1 MEMLENY
8 LKQIQKYP
16 LLDAEQEVELSKKI
30 EKGSQS
36 AQEKLVQSNLR
47 LVVSVAKRVNGSS
60 KVSIMD
66 LIQEGNIGLMTAA
79 SKYHYSYNT
88 RFSTYAYTWI
98 LQYMLRYLYNKTSM
112 ISLPHRKEELLR
124 KVSAC
129 RNDYLQTFGREA
141 TVEEISECLSVPKK
155 DVKAALSCSYSVS
168 SIDITASEDGLS
180 TIADL
185 IPDSIVEEGA
195 TNPFTKFNNRITTKD
210 HIMFTRQLATLIGAG
225 LPLSASLRTVVE
237 QTENKGM
244 QAIGEEIL
252 TATESGKSLYEAFS
266 AHPHVF
272 NGVYLA
278 LIQAGEKSGT
288 LDIALARLADQEEK
302 DAAMLG
308 KIRGALVYPAIILVV
323 IIAVLLFMMFAVV
336 PQVRDLYE
344 DMGEELPGL
353 TQGLV
358 NLTDFVVN
366 FWWLILLI
374 LVGGITGLVFFV
386 KRTPMGKKVADTFK
400 IHVPLFGGL
409 FRKLYVSRF
418 ARTGE
423 MLLSTGVPM
432 VDSVNIA
439 IESVSN
445 SVVEAEYGKAIEL
458 IKGGKS
464 LSEALTDREYM
475 LPLVPQMTGIGEE
488 SGKIDEMLGKAAKV
502 YEDELYEQIENIST
516 MIEPILMVVMA
527 GLIGVVVGGTLL
539 PIYSL
544 VNSVGT

>member
-1 MEMLENY
+1 MKRFNY
-8 LKQIQKYP
+8 RAKEKATGKQ
-16 LLDAEQEVELSKKI
+16 V
-30 EKGSQS
+30 KGSIQ
-36 AQEKLVQSNLR
+36 ADNERLAGKL
-47 LVVSVAKRVNGSS
+47 LVE
-60 KVSIMD
+60 
-66 LIQEGNIGLMTAA
+66 QGL
-79 SKYHYSYNT
+79 
-88 RFSTYAYTWI
+88 
-98 LQYMLRYLYNKTSM
+98 
-112 ISLPHRKEELLR
+112 
-124 KVSAC
+124 V
-129 RNDYLQTFGREA
+129 
-141 TVEEISECLSVPKK
+141 
-155 DVKAALSCSYSVS
+155 
-168 SIDITASEDGLS
+168 
-180 TIADL
+180 
-185 IPDSIVEEGA
+185 PDSLVEEGT
-195 TNPFTKFNNRITTKD
+195 TNPFTKFNNRITGKD
-210 HIMFTRQLATLIGAG
+210 RIMFTRQLSTLVGAG

-244 QAIGEEIL
+244 QAVGEEIL
-252 TATESGKSLYEAFS
+252 AATESGKSLYEAFS
-266 AHPHVF
+266 AHPNVF

-288 LDIALARLADQEEK
+288 LDIALKRLADQEEK

-366 FWWLILLI
+366 FWWLILLV
-374 LVGGITGLVFFV
+374 LVGIIVGTFLFV
-386 KRTPMGKKVADTFK
+386 KRTPVGRRMADNFK

-418 ARTGE
+418 ARTAE

-432 VDSVNIA
+432 VDSITIA

-445 SVVEAEYGKAIEL
+445 SVVETEYTKAIEL

-464 LSEALTDREYM
+464 LSESIQDLDYM
-475 LPLVPQMTGIGEE
+475 LPLVPQMAGIGEE

-502 YEDELYEQIENIST
+502 YEDELYEQINNIST
-516 MIEPILMVVMA
+516 MIEPILMVAMA
-527 GLIGVVVGGTLL
+527 GLIGIVVGGTLL

>member
-1 MEMLENY
+1 MKRFNY
-8 LKQIQKYP
+8 RAKEKDTGKQ
-16 LLDAEQEVELSKKI
+16 V
-30 EKGSQS
+30 KGSIQ
-36 AQEKLVQSNLR
+36 ADNERLAGKL
-47 LVVSVAKRVNGSS
+47 LVEQG
-60 KVSIMD
+60 
-66 LIQEGNIGLMTAA
+66 
-79 SKYHYSYNT
+79 
-88 RFSTYAYTWI
+88 
-98 LQYMLRYLYNKTSM
+98 
-112 ISLPHRKEELLR
+112 
-124 KVSAC
+124 
-129 RNDYLQTFGREA
+129 
-141 TVEEISECLSVPKK
+141 
-155 DVKAALSCSYSVS
+155 
-168 SIDITASEDGLS
+168 
-180 TIADL
+180 L
-185 IPDSIVEEGA
+185 IPDSIIEEGT
-195 TNPFTKFNNRITTKD
+195 TNPFTKFNNRITGKD
-210 HIMFTRQLATLIGAG
+210 RIMFTRQLSTLVGAG

-244 QAIGEEIL
+244 QAVGEEIL
-252 TATESGKSLYEAFS
+252 AATESGKSLYEAFS
-266 AHPHVF
+266 AHPNVF

-288 LDIALARLADQEEK
+288 LDIALKRLADQEEK

-358 NLTDFVVN
+358 SLTDFVVS
-366 FWWLILLI
+366 FWWLILLV
-374 LVGGITGLVFFV
+374 LVGLIVGGFFFV
-386 KRTPMGKKVADTFK
+386 KRTPVGRRMADNFK

-418 ARTGE
+418 ARTAE
-423 MLLSTGVPM
+423 MLLSSGVPM
-432 VDSVNIA
+432 VDSITIA

-445 SVVEAEYGKAIEL
+445 SVVEAEYTKSIEL

-464 LSEALTDREYM
+464 LSESIQDLDYM
-475 LPLVPQMTGIGEE
+475 LPLVPQMAGIGEQ

-502 YEDELYEQIENIST
+502 YEDELYEQINNIST
-516 MIEPILMVVMA
+516 MIEPILMVAMA
-527 GLIGVVVGGTLL
+527 GLIGIVVGGTLL

>member
-1 MEMLENY
+1 MKRYNY
-8 LKQIQKYP
+8 RAREKSTGKP
-16 LLDAEQEVELSKKI
+16 V
-30 EKGSQS
+30 KGSIQ
-36 AQEKLVQSNLR
+36 ADNERLAGRLLVEQ
-47 LVVSVAKRVNGSS
+47 
-60 KVSIMD
+60 
-66 LIQEGNIGLMTAA
+66 
-79 SKYHYSYNT
+79 
-88 RFSTYAYTWI
+88 
-98 LQYMLRYLYNKTSM
+98 
-112 ISLPHRKEELLR
+112 
-124 KVSAC
+124 
-129 RNDYLQTFGREA
+129 
-141 TVEEISECLSVPKK
+141 
-155 DVKAALSCSYSVS
+155 
-168 SIDITASEDGLS
+168 
-180 TIADL
+180 DL
-185 IPDSIVEEGA
+185 IPDSIIEEGV

-244 QAIGEEIL
+244 QAVGEEIL
-252 TATESGKSLYEAFS
+252 AAAESGKSLYEAFS
-266 AHPHVF
+266 AHPNVF

-336 PQVRDLYE
+336 PQVKDLYE

-353 TQGLV
+353 TQALV
-358 NLTDFVVN
+358 NLTDFTVN

-374 LVGGITGLVFFV
+374 VVGGSVGLFIFV
-386 KRTPMGKKVADTFK
+386 KRTPMGRQVADAFK
-400 IHVPLFGGL
+400 IHVPIFGGL

-418 ARTGE
+418 ARTAE

-432 VDSVNIA
+432 VDSITIA
-439 IESVSN
+439 NQAVSN
-445 SVVEAEYGKAIEL
+445 TVVEAEYAKAIEL
-458 IKGGKS
+458 IKGGKT
-464 LSEALTDREYM
+464 LSESLMEREYM
-475 LPLVPQMTGIGEE
+475 LPLVPQMAGIGEE

-502 YEDELYEQIENIST
+502 YEDELYNQINNIST
-516 MIEPILMVVMA
+516 MIEPILMVIMA

-544 VNSVGT
+544 VNSVSA